1 MGPPV
6 GGKVKGDKRGLVERA
21 VQTVIDRPQL
31 GVGVRELLRGKQN
44 ATRRTDS
51 RSTTAR
57 QWIREIKSL
66 GVALMLQSVFFYLT
80 PKKAVLRHATVQLTG
95 NSM

>member
-31 GVGVRELLRGKQN
+31 GVGVRELLRGK
-44 ATRRTDS
+44 
-51 RSTTAR
+51 
-57 QWIREIKSL
+57 L
-66 GVALMLQSVFFYLT
+66 L
-80 PKKAVLRHATVQLTG
+80 
-95 NSM
+95 